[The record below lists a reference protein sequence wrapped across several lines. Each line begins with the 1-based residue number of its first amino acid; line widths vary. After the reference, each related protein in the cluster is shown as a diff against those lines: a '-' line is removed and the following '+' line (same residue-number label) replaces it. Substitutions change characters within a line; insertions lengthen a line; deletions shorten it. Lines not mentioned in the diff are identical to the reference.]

1 MKGVVTMTAEEAFLK
16 HKKAFETWTHGDI
29 EQTWVDEAGNLCI
42 EYSDGEWWH
51 YNLENNQ
58 IVWW

>member
-1 MKGVVTMTAEEAFLK
+1 MTAEEAFLK